1 LSDEIKR
8 MADLLKSGASMLSE
22 MCPQC
27 KSPLFRI
34 KDDLFCVK
42 CNRPVVVVKATEDEN
57 GVIAAQALGNL
68 ERTALMKIDEIN
80 SLLKVE
86 KDSEKI
92 EKLRL
97 SSSDWLTIVERVRRL
112 KGLS

>member
-1 LSDEIKR
+1 MGTEVKR
-8 MADLLKSGASMLSE
+8 MADMLKSGATMLSE

-34 KDDLFCVK
+34 KDELFCVK
-42 CNRPVVVVKATEDEN
+42 CNRPVVLVRATEDES

-80 SLLKVE
+80 SALKVE
-86 KDSEKI
+86 KDTEKI

-97 SSSDWLTIVERVRRL
+97 SLSDWLTVVERVRRL

>member
-1 LSDEIKR
+1 
-8 MADLLKSGASMLSE
+8 MLKSGATMLSE

-34 KDDLFCVK
+34 KDELFCVK
-42 CNRPVVVVKATEDEN
+42 CNRPVVLVRATEDES

-80 SLLKVE
+80 SALKVE
-86 KDSEKI
+86 KDTEKI

-97 SSSDWLTIVERVRRL
+97 SLSDWLTVVERVRRL